1 MNERIAIITLL
12 TDFGLKDW
20 FVGTM
25 KGVILGICPNA
36 RILDLTHDVPPGDV
50 KAGALALAGGCG
62 FFPRGTIHVAVVDP
76 GGAAS

>member
-1 MNERIAIITLL
+1 MNERIATITLL

-50 KAGALALAGGCG
+50 PDRK
-62 FFPRGTIHVAVVDP
+62 
-76 GGAAS
+76 